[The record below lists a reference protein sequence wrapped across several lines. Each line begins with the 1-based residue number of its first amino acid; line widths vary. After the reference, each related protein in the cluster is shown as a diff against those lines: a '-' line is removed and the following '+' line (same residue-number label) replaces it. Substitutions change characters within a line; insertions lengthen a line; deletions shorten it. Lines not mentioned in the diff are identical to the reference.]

1 MARPVHALLSAGDI
15 RPLLSQPG
23 QRQDPEAL
31 VWGPGWGLVGG
42 DRLHAVTLWE
52 RRQSGYGSDLI
63 LPVTTQSMALSGCPF
78 YFILATGLAF

>member
-31 VWGPGWGLVGG
+31 VWGPGWGLGGG

-52 RRQSGYGSDLI
+52 RRQSGYGRGATCRV
-63 LPVTTQSMALSGCPF
+63 VTLSVEEAKF
-78 YFILATGLAF
+78 S